1 MHIIIGLAGLW
12 ATLVSTRS
20 HMPNGFTGF
29 FHPAALILLL
39 GAPPSILLVGHDVRE
54 IWRGVVTLAQALRYN
69 ARRAESRMI
78 ADLYRFGRELKQ
90 GRTVEA
96 SKVLAEAEDPLL
108 REVGPLLLQ
117 PGGGADARETVLT
130 LSYARLSQVK
140 EAEEVF
146 RFLARTTPAVGLMG
160 TIVGLVNM
168 LINLKN
174 FEQLGPAMAVAQ
186 LATFYGLILA
196 YAIWSPFAKRIEN
209 YGRNLSVSARL
220 LERGPHQ
227 HRRGA
232 VALRPAPAGRIG
244 RGRPLRRGGRVI
256 GLETGAGAGGGA
268 KRSAK
273 ASPSRS
279 PDANDLLAYGEED
292 DTSWLIP
299 YVDVVSLLLA
309 FLILALAMS
318 KVNLRKF
325 EMVSAAISHQAPPP
339 SLDALKEKIDAVIAS
354 QGLSTAGEDRP
365 RRRGAAHGAEERA
378 AVRQRPGR
386 HHADRA
392 RGDR

>member
-12 ATLVSTRS
+12 ATLVATRS

-54 IWRGVVTLAQALRYN
+54 IWRGIVTLAQALRYN
-69 ARRAESRMI
+69 ARRAEARMI

-96 SKVLAEAEDPLL
+96 SKVLAEADDPLL

-220 LERGPHQ
+220 LERGPDQ

-244 RGRPLRRGGRVI
+244 RRRALHGGGGVI
-256 GLETGAGAGGGA
+256 GLETGPMWVGGGGG
-268 KRSAK
+268 KSSAK
-273 ASPSRS
+273 ASASRS
-279 PDANDLLAYGEED
+279 PDANDLLAYSEED

-339 SLDALKEKIDAVIAS
+339 SLDVLKEKIDAVIARK
-354 QGLSTAGEDRP
+354 G
-365 RRRGAAHGAEERA
+365 
-378 AVRQRPGR
+378 
-386 HHADRA
+386 
-392 RGDR
+392 

>member
-54 IWRGVVTLAQALRYN
+54 IWRGVVTLAQALRYH

-96 SKVLAEAEDPLL
+96 SKVLADAEDPLL

-174 FEQLGPAMAVAQ
+174 FEQLGPAMAVA
-186 LATFYGLILA
+186 
-196 YAIWSPFAKRIEN
+196 
-209 YGRNLSVSARL
+209 
-220 LERGPHQ
+220 
-227 HRRGA
+227 HR
-232 VALRPAPAGRIG
+232 
-244 RGRPLRRGGRVI
+244 
-256 GLETGAGAGGGA
+256 TTC
-268 KRSAK
+268 S
-273 ASPSRS
+273 
-279 PDANDLLAYGEED
+279 
-292 DTSWLIP
+292 
-299 YVDVVSLLLA
+299 
-309 FLILALAMS
+309 
-318 KVNLRKF
+318 
-325 EMVSAAISHQAPPP
+325 PP
-339 SLDALKEKIDAVIAS
+339 SPNPASKPASTSVRNCSETAPNVTSGMARWIVPALCSWS
-354 QGLSTAGEDRP
+354 QI
-365 RRRGAAHGAEERA
+365 RRRISRRRCA
-378 AVRQRPGR
+378 
-386 HHADRA
+386 
-392 RGDR
+392 

>member
-12 ATLVSTRS
+12 ATLFETRA
-20 HMPNGFTGF
+20 HMPTGFNGF

-54 IWRGVVTLAQALRYN
+54 IWHGIVTLSRALRHN
-69 ARRAESRMI
+69 ARKAEARMI
-78 ADLYRFGRELKQ
+78 GDLYRFGRELKQ

-96 SKVLAEAEDPLL
+96 SKVLADADDPLL

-130 LSYARLSQVK
+130 LSYARLAQVK

-196 YAIWSPFAKRIEN
+196 YGLWAPLARCIET
-209 YGRNLSVSARL
+209 YGRNTSVAARL
-220 LERGPHQ
+220 LERGLASIAEG
-227 HRRGA
+227 RSLYD
-232 VALRPAPAGRIG
+232 LR
-244 RGRPLRRGGRVI
+244 
-256 GLETGAGAGGGA
+256 
-268 KRSAK
+268 
-273 ASPSRS
+273 
-279 PDANDLLAYGEED
+279 LLAGPEG
-292 DTSWLIP
+292 
-299 YVDVVSLLLA
+299 
-309 FLILALAMS
+309 
-318 KVNLRKF
+318 
-325 EMVSAAISHQAPPP
+325 SATP
-339 SLDALKEKIDAVIAS
+339 AVEVA
-354 QGLSTAGEDRP
+354 
-365 RRRGAAHGAEERA
+365 
-378 AVRQRPGR
+378 
-386 HHADRA
+386 
-392 RGDR
+392 